1 MRSFG
6 RKRSSQ
12 GLHVVAEELD
22 RGERQL
28 AERIGN
34 YDYDKMPPQNRNH
47 HHHLAAG
54 SDPEMSSSL
63 GNETAG
69 FSARGSKK
77 PTKPKPPP
85 SLPAEHAEERK
96 YPLQVTATASAH
108 QMPLAS
114 SETISIQKIASTS
127 SSKKPLSKFDGGLD
141 ERKKDSPALSNKLEY
156 AQMLSKSQVIGEFEP
171 QSPATVPPHRRNG
184 EAAMTEE
191 RSEDV
196 TVENFQ
202 HGVTMGSLESKL
214 SIRAGGGPHHP
225 PISPRKQLN
234 QPSQQL
240 APPSAST
247 TALAKKH

>member
-34 YDYDKMPPQNRNH
+34 YDYDKLPPQNRNH
-47 HHHLAAG
+47 HHHLAAAAG
-54 SDPEMSSSL
+54 ADPEMSSSL

-77 PTKPKPPP
+77 PTMPKPPP
-85 SLPAEHAEERK
+85 SLPVEHAEERK
-96 YPLQVTATASAH
+96 YPQAAATASVH

-127 SSKKPLSKFDGGLD
+127 SSKKPPSRFDGVLD
-141 ERKKDSPALSNKLEY
+141 ERKKGSPALSNKLEY
-156 AQMLSKSQVIGEFEP
+156 AQMLSKSQVIGFDCEP
-171 QSPATVPPHRRNG
+171 QSPATELIHRRNG
-184 EAAMTEE
+184 GEVMTEE

-202 HGVTMGSLESKL
+202 HGQTLGSLESKL
-214 SIRAGGGPHHP
+214 SIRGGGQP
-225 PISPRKQLN
+225 PISPRKQL
-234 QPSQQL
+234 
-240 APPSAST
+240 
-247 TALAKKH
+247 H